1 MKDNLIK
8 DKNLHI
14 IFSITLIAVMG
25 VSSVTPAFPVIKESM
40 GLTNRQVGLLITFFS
55 GPGIILTPVLGILA
69 DRFSR
74 KIILIPSLF
83 LFSVAGIGIFFTDN
97 FNVMLILRF
106 IQGSGAASLGA
117 LNATLIGDIFE
128 GKNRAKAMGYN
139 ASVLSIGTASY
150 PAIGGLLTL
159 LGWHYPFL
167 LSALAIP
174 VGLWVIFGLNNPEPK
189 EHEDI
194 KTYIRSAMK
203 TIFNPEA
210 VIIFVASFIVFIILY
225 GGFLTYFPL
234 LLDERFSAT
243 SVEIGFLMTVMS
255 LVTALTSSQLGKINR
270 RYNSTVLIKF
280 GFLMYAVS
288 FTVLPFMSGLILTA
302 LPIII
307 FGVGHGV
314 LFPSI
319 QTRLTNL
326 SSLKYRAALM
336 SFNGMVLRGGQAF
349 GPLIVGWF
357 YAFGGMNGAFWLSAI
372 LSFAMFM
379 VTIPFLKTKASS

>member
-1 MKDNLIK
+1 MENNLLK
-8 DKNLHI
+8 DKNLLI
-14 IFSITLIAVMG
+14 IFSVTLIAVMG

-55 GPGIILTPVLGILA
+55 GPGIILTPLLGVLA

-83 LFSVAGIGIFFTDN
+83 LFSIAGVSLFFTDN

-174 VGLWVIFGLNNPEPK
+174 VGLLVIFGLNNPEPK

-194 KTYIRSAMK
+194 KTYFGSAMK
-203 TIFNPEA
+203 TIFNPDV

-234 LLDERFSAT
+234 LLDEKFSAT
-243 SVEIGFLMTVMS
+243 SVEIGFLMTAMS

-270 RYNSTVLIKF
+270 RYNSTSLIKF
-280 GFLMYAVS
+280 GFLMYAAS
-288 FTVLPFMSGLILTA
+288 FIVLPLMSGLLLTA
-302 LPIII
+302 LPAII
-307 FGVGHGV
+307 FGIGHGV
-314 LFPSI
+314 LLPSI
-319 QTRLTNL
+319 QTRLANL
-326 SSLKYRAALM
+326 STLKYRGALM
-336 SFNGMVLRGGQAF
+336 SFNGMVLRSGQAF
-349 GPLIVGWF
+349 GPLIVGLF
-357 YAFGGMNGAFWLSAI
+357 YSFGGMKGAFWLSAL
-372 LSFAMFM
+372 LSVAMFL
-379 VTIPFLKTKASS
+379 VTIPFLKTNRE

>member
-1 MKDNLIK
+1 MPGKENLIK

-25 VSSVTPAFPVIKESM
+25 VSSVTPAFPVIKDTM
-40 GLTNRQVGLLITFFS
+40 GLTNHQVGLLITLFS
-55 GPGIILTPVLGILA
+55 GPGIILTPVLGVLA

-83 LFSVAGIGIFFTDN
+83 LFAIAGMGIYFTEN
-97 FNVMLILRF
+97 FHVILILRF

-128 GKNRAKAMGYN
+128 GKSRAKAMGYN

-159 LGWHYPFL
+159 LGWNYPFL

-174 VGLWVIFGLNNPEPK
+174 VGLLVIFGLNNPEPK

-203 TIFNPEA
+203 TIFNPDA

-255 LVTALTSSQLGKINR
+255 LVTALTASQLGTINR
-270 RYNSTVLIKF
+270 RYSTTILIKF
-280 GFLMYAVS
+280 GFLMYALS
-288 FTVLPFMSGLILTA
+288 FTVLPFMSGLIHTA

-307 FGVGHGV
+307 FGVGHG
-314 LFPSI
+314 LLIPGI
-319 QTRLTNL
+319 QTKLTNL

-357 YAFGGMNGAFWLSAI
+357 YTFGGMNYTFWLSAL
-372 LSFAMFM
+372 LSFAMFI
-379 VTIPFLKTKASS
+379 VTFPFLKT